1 MGARKCGAFLA
12 RLDRDP
18 HPTCTRCRGRICTRD
33 MTCDFCAVWSA
44 EQWALF
50 GKKRTYKERKHRPSG
65 SAPPAQQTS
74 PRAET
79 SSGVSRPGTS
89 SASSSRPLGGQGK
102 PEESQGAPGVVS
114 GGAPSP
120 PARPRSSERG
130 GSASGHLSGV
140 GGLAS
145 SSPSPSGG
153 GGVEVARSR
162 QTSHSRVS
170 ESVDSPSF
178 SPHVPR
184 RENVRE
190 SSGSC
195 SRAVSSRDSRSS
207 MREPRKDRRARSRE
221 GSSRG
226 RRRLSRSR
234 SSSRSR
240 SRGRERARRSSSASR
255 SSRGRSRQERSRSSD
270 RYRSRSRRDRSRSS
284 DRYRSRS
291 VDRARSRR
299 ERARSPARRGE
310 RRDRSRS
317 HASPS
322 RSVDRSRSIER
333 LPASSSRLRED
344 GAGRLARRGIQEGV
358 EAVASQPAVVP
369 GVSADVTPVA
379 GGTSMTALPS
389 AMKELARIFLN
400 LSGSS
405 SLGASGDSAGVT
417 ASGAALGDL
426 AGPSSSASGA
436 ATFCGTAAPPA
447 GAGVLPDASDALP
460 SVSGERRRRVRSR
473 SRGRRSRSSSDR
485 NDRRAKKRSRRGSPS
500 PERSSRR
507 REKRYRSSSDWSEDV
522 RAAASSPRARR
533 AHGGARAGGSTW
545 DYGRPRSYARV
556 DPSQSG
562 THRRSPGPSGVA
574 EDDRST
580 TFESV
585 DFARD
590 DSFQAVLGLIREFHD
605 MAEPATVPGARCK
618 TSIAS
623 AYGLAADSYP
633 SFSLPLSPL
642 LSTLL
647 MDINSDLSKFMEDQT
662 VHGFLPVPGRRQRRY
677 YGTSPS
683 SFPGPYTGP
692 PGLTSITME
701 KASEVRKRS
710 VSLSASQVSS
720 LETMLS
726 GMCEVSSWLDWWLS
740 TCGGFRD
747 LLPLESRADFERLM
761 MSGSRSLEFLASQGC
776 TALGNLVLSRR
787 DALRADVRGTV
798 PVEEVARLRYS
809 PLPLSAAIFPH
820 TLLDSA
826 LLKMRAA
833 ASDALVQR
841 TLHPPRIPRKPAAS
855 GQGSGSTAARSGQ
868 ASTSGAAQTQ
878 KQSAPSSSSGQ
889 SGQGKKKGKGKAPF
903 SSSSR
908 GSGRSGGKGKGA
920 GKKSA

>member
-1 MGARKCGAFLA
+1 
-12 RLDRDP
+12 
-18 HPTCTRCRGRICTRD
+18 
-33 MTCDFCAVWSA
+33 MTFV
-44 EQWALF
+44 LF
-50 GKKRTYKERKHRPSG
+50 GLLSSGRFLLRKDLTKNVNIGLRALRPLLSRL
-65 SAPPAQQTS
+65 P

-89 SASSSRPLGGQGK
+89 SASSSRPVGGQGK
-102 PEESQGAPGVVS
+102 PEGSQGAPGVVS

-195 SRAVSSRDSRSS
+195 SCAVSSRDSHSS
-207 MREPRKDRRARSRE
+207 VREPRKDRRARSRE

-255 SSRGRSRQERSRSSD
+255 SSRGRSRRERSRSSD
-270 RYRSRSRRDRSRSS
+270 RYRSRRGSSRSRRDRSRSS
-284 DRYRSRS
+284 DRYRSRR
-291 VDRARSRR
+291 DRSRRERSRSFDRSRSRR
-299 ERARSPARRGE
+299 ERARSPASRGGGGAA
-310 RRDRSRS
+310 RS
-317 HASPS
+317 HASPR
-322 RSVDRSRSIER
+322 RSHDRTRSGGR
-333 LPASSSRLRED
+333 LPTPSARWRED
-344 GAGRLARRGIQEGV
+344 ESGRLVRRGIQEGV
-358 EAVASQPAVVP
+358 EAVASQPPVVP

-379 GGTSMTALPS
+379 GGASMTALPS
-389 AMKELARIFLN
+389 AMKELARFFLN

-417 ASGAALGDL
+417 ASGAVLGDL

-436 ATFCGTAAPPA
+436 ATVCGTAAPPA

-460 SVSGERRRRVRSR
+460 SVSGEHRRRVRSR

-485 NDRRAKKRSRRGSPS
+485 TDRRAKKRSRRGSPS

-507 REKRYRSSSDWSEDV
+507 REKRYRSSSESSEDE

-556 DPSQSG
+556 DPDQSG
-562 THRRSPGPSGVA
+562 TRRRSPGPSGVA

-590 DSFQAVLGLIREFHD
+590 DSFRAVLGLIREFHD
-605 MAEPATVPGARCK
+605 MAEPATVAGARCK
-618 TSIAS
+618 TSLAS

-633 SFSLPLSPL
+633 AFSLPLSPL

-677 YGTSPS
+677 YGTSTS
-683 SFPGPYTGP
+683 SFPGPYTVP
-692 PGLTSITME
+692 PGLTSITIE

-740 TCGGFRD
+740 TCGGYRD

-761 MSGSRSLEFLASQGC
+761 MSGSRALEFLASQGC

-787 DALRADVRGTV
+787 DALLADVRGTV

-809 PLPLSAAIFPH
+809 PLPLSAPIFPH
-820 TLLDSA
+820 TLLDST

-855 GQGSGSTAARSGQ
+855 GQASGSTTARSGQ